1 MGTKNENASS
11 NIGYYKKKNKQT
23 KKPSGRNCNLCMHET
38 KLTSK

>member
-11 NIGYYKKKNKQT
+11 NIGYYKKKT

>member
-11 NIGYYKKKNKQT
+11 NIGYYKKKKQT